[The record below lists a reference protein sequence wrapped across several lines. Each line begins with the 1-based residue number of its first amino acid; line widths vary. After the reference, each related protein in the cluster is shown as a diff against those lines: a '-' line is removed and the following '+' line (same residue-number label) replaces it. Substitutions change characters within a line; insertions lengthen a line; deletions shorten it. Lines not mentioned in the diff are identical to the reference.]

1 VTPTPCMVDMYHGDS
16 LPYAT
21 YAGDA
26 IGFALMVAGG
36 WPFLIH
42 KASQGSLD
50 TDTKVVGRLAAAA
63 GVPGMNIG
71 IYHFMDDSP
80 IHTQIGRFMG
90 VYAQVSSSVPKG
102 TFIRLAIDNEPSTL
116 GLAVTAQTD
125 QRAAMMAQAMYMAN
139 GKLPLVYGD
148 ASQFFS
154 ATSSGFLTS
163 CPRWLAKYGPWATN
177 TQWGHGWSA
186 GQWQQ
191 FSDGTTNTTPTLRF
205 NRNVMFSLSHISVP
219 GFTGT
224 PLDMSAFSGSLAEA
238 IQTWGM

>member
-21 YAGDA
+21 YAADA
-26 IGFALMVAGG
+26 VGFAQMVAGG

-42 KASQGSLD
+42 KASQGSFD

-63 GVPGMNIG
+63 GVSGMNIG
-71 IYHFMDDSP
+71 IYHFMDDSS

-90 VYAQVSSSVPKG
+90 VYAQVAANVPKG
-102 TFIRLAIDNEPSTL
+102 TFIRLAVDNEPREL

-125 QRAAMMAQAMYMAN
+125 KRAAKMAKAMYMAN
-139 GKLPLVYGD
+139 GRMPLVYGD
-148 ASQFFS
+148 ASEFFS
-154 ATSSGFLTS
+154 APSCGFLTS
-163 CPRWLAKYGPWATN
+163 CPRWLAKYGPWAASD
-177 TQWGHGWSA
+177 QWGPGWSS

-191 FSDGTTNTTPTLRF
+191 FSNGTIHT
-205 NRNVMFSLSHISVP
+205 SVP
-219 GFTGT
+219 GFVGT

-238 IQTWGM
+238 IKTWGM